1 MISSTNRQSAM
12 KKAALVLTVL
22 LLGTASCVLAANY
35 AVTGQATATVATAL
49 TVEATQDLAFPLTY
63 PGQPSTMTITNDDS
77 TGIFTIKGEA
87 SAKII
92 TTFYLPEYM
101 TGPGGDRMVITF
113 GDTDCAIDT
122 SAAGTPAA
130 FGDGWNN
137 VNPQDLS
144 TTGLSGDV
152 PVIGSEAPTE
162 ETRIY
167 LGGSIYPSIVQA
179 AGSYTADIVLVV
191 AYAAQ

>member
-77 TGIFTIKGEA
+77 TGIFTITGEVE
-87 SAKII
+87 SDII

-101 TGPGGDRMVITF
+101 TEELSGDRMVITF
-113 GDTDCAIDT
+113 GATDCAIDST
-122 SAAGTPAA
+122 DDGTPAA
-130 FGDGWNN
+130 FGAGWNG

-144 TTGLSGDV
+144 AATLGSAPAIGDV
-152 PVIGSEAPTE
+152 

-167 LGGSIYPSIVQA
+167 LGGSVYPSIVQT
-179 AGSYTADIVLVV
+179 AGDYTADIVLVV

>member
-35 AVTGQATATVATAL
+35 VVTGQATATVATAL
-49 TVEATQDLAFPLTY
+49 TVTATQELDFPLTF
-63 PGQPSTMTITNDDS
+63 PGQPSTQGITHDDS
-77 TGIFTIKGEA
+77 TGIFTIDGEPG
-87 SAKII
+87 AKII

-101 TGPGGDRMVITF
+101 TGPGGDRMTITF
-113 GDTDCAIDT
+113 GATDCAIDT
-122 SAAGTPAA
+122 SSAGTPAA

-137 VNPQDLS
+137 QNPQDL
-144 TTGLSGDV
+144 TAATLGAD
-152 PVIGSEAPTE
+152 PVIGSEGPGNN
-162 ETRIY
+162 TRIY
-167 LGGSIYPSIVQA
+167 IGGSIYPSIVQA
-179 AGSYTADIVLVV
+179 AGAYTADIVLVV